1 MTWIIRDTFL
11 HVNGQEV
18 PGGLQITQK
27 MFSPPKLHSNT
38 LLLNLLHSLTTGHR
52 ELNLKQIQKLPYGWI
67 IFIVLEGAMQAA
79 GGEKISRDLPSPGI
93 YVLQLAAARKDGANW
108 WRDSNGI
115 INHWIWG
122 LLNRR

>member
-1 MTWIIRDTFL
+1 MISKSLGVFK
-11 HVNGQEV
+11 V
-18 PGGLQITQK
+18 TQK
-27 MFSPPKLHSNT
+27 VFSLPELHSNT

-52 ELNLKQIQKLPYGWI
+52 ELNLKLIQKLPYYWI

-108 WRDSNGI
+108 YNCGVT
-115 INHWIWG
+115 
-122 LLNRR
+122 LKE